1 MVFIKI
7 NIKNCWYGDSLHK
20 NIIIIKICIYFDSKK
35 KNCIYFYIYLFT
47 SYLPFPFKR
56 TLNKQLCFQRRL
68 SLRLEK
74 EKARKGTLTFV
85 TLHHKVRDPP

>member
-20 NIIIIKICIYFDSKK
+20 NIIIIKI
-35 KNCIYFYIYLFT
+35 CIYFYIYLFT